1 MTCPDQNLLGLSTS
15 KNEVNKLN
23 NFHKVSGIKET
34 RDSYRYKI
42 VMIIMIVV
50 VAKIVKIFIVDQG
63 EKLAKG

>member
-1 MTCPDQNLLGLSTS
+1 M
-15 KNEVNKLN
+15 NKLI

-42 VMIIMIVV
+42 VMIIMIVM

-63 EKLAKG
+63 EELENG